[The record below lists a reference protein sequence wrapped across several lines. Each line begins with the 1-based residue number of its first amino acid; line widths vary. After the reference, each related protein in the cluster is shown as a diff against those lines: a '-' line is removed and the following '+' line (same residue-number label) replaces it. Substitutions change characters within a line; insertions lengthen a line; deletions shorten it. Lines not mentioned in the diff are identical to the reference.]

1 MSTVA
6 LFSHPWLPS
15 SWLLLYTE
23 DKFDSPLIKQNE
35 LPSFPRALSPDIAGA
50 VYVPVYVVL
59 HLWLCSDERKN
70 FLVSDNNHLF
80 VMAAL
85 FI

>member
-1 MSTVA
+1 MT
-6 LFSHPWLPS
+6 LFPHPWLQGTEP
-15 SWLLLYTE
+15 LLCTE
-23 DKFDSPLIKQNE
+23 DKFHSPLVKQNE
-35 LPSFPRALSPDIAGA
+35 LPNFPTTISPDIAGA
-50 VYVPVYVVL
+50 VYVPAYAVSIPCYAL
-59 HLWLCSDERKN
+59 IERKK